1 MLSIATVARSFAGG
15 RDYNEDF
22 AAVEHGDGAWC
33 LVLADGAGGHADGAL
48 AARTAVEKI
57 CQGFRARP
65 PADASDLAELLLD
78 AHEAVLA
85 AQRSARGRAQA
96 MHATIVV
103 LAIDTRGDR
112 ALWGHVGDSRLYVL
126 RRGRIATV
134 TRDDS
139 VVQWMVD
146 SGYLDAEAARSHPR
160 KNRLLAALGADVELK
175 PTVRAEPLALED
187 GDAFLL
193 CTDGWWDGVASEEI
207 EAQLRRAKSVESW
220 VDAMAGIV
228 AANAQ
233 ADHDNYSA
241 VGCWIGLAGVRA
253 CGQKTPAATIGP
265 GVRT

>member
-1 MLSIATVARSFAGG
+1 MLSIAAVARSFAGG

-22 AAVEHGDGAWC
+22 AAVERADGAWC
-33 LVLADGAGGHADGAL
+33 LVLSDGAGGHADGAL

-65 PADASDLAELLLD
+65 PADAADLAELLLD

-103 LAIDTRGDR
+103 LAIDTRRDR
-112 ALWGHVGDSRLYVL
+112 ALWGHVGDSRLYLL
-126 RRGRIATV
+126 RRGRVVAM

-175 PTVRAEPLALED
+175 PTVRAEPLALES

-193 CTDGWWDGVASEEI
+193 CTDGWWDAVASAEI
-207 EAQLRRAKSVESW
+207 EAQLRRARSVEGW
-220 VDAMAGIV
+220 IDAMAGIV

-233 ADHDNYSA
+233 TDHDNYSA
-241 VGCWIGLAGVRA
+241 IGCWISLAGAHVR
-253 CGQKTPAATIGP
+253 GQQAPDGTTNQ